1 MSGFRKPGGFFFENS
16 VNKFRLYLSVGNER
30 TFVSDGKIYICSCWI
45 NLINPVCIQDN
56 INSLYESSAGDELV
70 VGGVEEEVLN
80 KPIIGVEGEDQ
91 GVVAIE
97 ATHNIIP
104 VCIMSYIIFACY
116 VVD

>member
-1 MSGFRKPGGFFFENS
+1 M
-16 VNKFRLYLSVGNER
+16 
-30 TFVSDGKIYICSCWI
+30 YICSYWI
-45 NLINPVCIQDN
+45 DLINPVWIIQDN
-56 INSLYESSAGDELV
+56 INSLYDSPAGEELV
-70 VGGVEEEVLN
+70 VGGVEGAVLN
-80 KPIIGVEGEDQ
+80 EPVIEVEGEEQ